1 MKQKHVDMLREVRLW
16 TTQVIT
22 PAAVAILAIP
32 ELRNSLNETI
42 KEIKRKHSVKKMKK
56 EIYVVK
62 EDKEES

>member
-32 ELRNSLNETI
+32 ELRNGINNAI
-42 KEIKRKHSVKKMKK
+42 KEIKRKHEAKKLNK
-56 EIYVVK
+56 EINVTNY
-62 EDKEES
+62 EES

>member
-32 ELRNSLNETI
+32 ELRNSINNTI
-42 KEIKRKHSVKKMKK
+42 KEMKRKHDGKKLNK
-56 EIYVVK
+56 EINVTTH
-62 EDKEES
+62 EES